1 MPASILLN
9 RIDFVVQAIG
19 LAQGASGGSG
29 PAMVADAGGIA
40 SLKSEVSQYIVI
52 VEKEI
57 KPLEKLID
65 KCFQNV
71 DESAAGK
78 RLQGLLQ
85 DAMYTFIVCTNDMAH
100 GIVCTNGIA
109 HLAHRCG

>member
-9 RIDFVVQAIG
+9 RIDFVLQAIG

-29 PAMVADAGGIA
+29 PAMLADDGDVA
-40 SLKSEVSQYIVI
+40 SRKSEVSQYIVI

-85 DAMYTFIVCTNDMAH
+85 DTMYTFIVCTNDMAH

>member
-1 MPASILLN
+1 MLADDGDVAS
-9 RIDFVVQAIG
+9 R
-19 LAQGASGGSG
+19 
-29 PAMVADAGGIA
+29 
-40 SLKSEVSQYIVI
+40 KSEVSQYIVT

-85 DAMYTFIVCTNDMAH
+85 DTMYTFIVCTNDMAH